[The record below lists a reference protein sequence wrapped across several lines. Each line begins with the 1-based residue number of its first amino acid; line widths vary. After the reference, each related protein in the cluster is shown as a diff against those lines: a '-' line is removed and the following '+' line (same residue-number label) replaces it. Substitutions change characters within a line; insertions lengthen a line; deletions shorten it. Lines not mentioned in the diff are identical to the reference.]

1 MVNMPHGQVA
11 RNRGRPLRILVVDD
25 DAETRSHVVAGLAAA
40 GHNVSETTDGT
51 SAMARLAA
59 ARFDAVV
66 LDRLLPDGDGVAL
79 VRRLRERDDPTP
91 VLMLTAVGDID
102 ARVEGIEA
110 GADDY
115 LIKPFAFVELSA
127 RLMAL
132 QRRHSRTEVPA
143 AVLQVA
149 DLVLDAVG
157 RTVKRAGT
165 SIALQPREFLLLEYL
180 MRHCDQLVTRTMLLQ
195 DVWKYDFDPQT
206 SIVETHISRLR
217 SKVDRGFASGD
228 LIETVRG
235 EGYLLR
241 GNPANRQA

>member
-1 MVNMPHGQVA
+1 MH
-11 RNRGRPLRILVVDD
+11 ILVIDD
-25 DAETRSHVVAGLAAA
+25 DEETRRHVVSGLAAA
-40 GHNVSETTDGT
+40 GHSVSETADGT
-51 SAMARLAA
+51 SAMARLGTTQ
-59 ARFDAVV
+59 FDAIV
-66 LDRLLPDGDGVAL
+66 LDRLLPDGDGVTL
-79 VRRLRERDDPTP
+79 VRQLRRRADTTP

-132 QRRHSRTEVPA
+132 QRRRVRSGAPA

-149 DLVLDAVG
+149 DLMLDLVG
-157 RTVKRAGT
+157 RTVRRAT
-165 SIALQPREFLLLEYL
+165 TDVSLQPREFLLLEYL

-195 DVWKYDFDPQT
+195 EVWKYDFDPQT

-217 SKVDRGFASGD
+217 SKVDRGFASGE

-241 GNPANRQA
+241 SSPLSRAG

>member
-1 MVNMPHGQVA
+1 MQ
-11 RNRGRPLRILVVDD
+11 ILVVDD
-25 DAETRSHVVAGLAAA
+25 DEETRRHVVAGLTAA
-40 GHNVSETTDGT
+40 GHSVSETVDGA
-51 SAMARLAA
+51 SAMAQLDS
-59 ARFDAVV
+59 ARFDAIV
-66 LDRLLPDGDGVAL
+66 LDRMLPDGDGVAL
-79 VRRLRERDDPTP
+79 VRKLRQRANGTP

-132 QRRHSRTEVPA
+132 QRRHSRSDVPA
-143 AVLQVA
+143 AVLQVG
-149 DLVLDAVG
+149 DVVLDAVS
-157 RTVKRAGT
+157 RTVRRAGAH
-165 SIALQPREFLLLEYL
+165 IPLQPREFLLLEYL

-195 DVWKYDFDPQT
+195 EVWKYDFDPQT

-217 SKVDRGFASGD
+217 GKVDRGFTSGE

-241 GNPANRQA
+241 SVPASRA

>member
-1 MVNMPHGQVA
+1 MVNMPSRHPPRTQ
-11 RNRGRPLRILVVDD
+11 GRSLQILVVDD
-25 DAETRSHVVAGLAAA
+25 DDETRNHVVAGLAAA
-40 GHNVSETTDGT
+40 GHNVSETTDGA
-51 SAMARLAA
+51 SAMARLDST
-59 ARFDAVV
+59 RFDAIV
-66 LDRLLPDGDGVAL
+66 LDRQ
-79 VRRLRERDDPTP
+79 LRQRADATP

-132 QRRHSRTEVPA
+132 QRRHSRTEAPA

-149 DLVLDAVG
+149 DLVLAAVG
-157 RTVKRAGT
+157 RTVKRGGT

-241 GNPANRQA
+241 GSPVSRPA

>member
-1 MVNMPHGQVA
+1 MVNMPSGHPA
-11 RNRGRPLRILVVDD
+11 RTQSRPLHILVVDD
-25 DAETRSHVVAGLAAA
+25 DEETRNHVVAGLAAA
-40 GHNVSETTDGT
+40 GHNVSETTDGA
-51 SAMARLAA
+51 SAMARLDAT
-59 ARFDAVV
+59 RFDAIV

-79 VRRLRERDDPTP
+79 LRRLRERADVTP

-132 QRRHSRTEVPA
+132 QRRHSRTEAPA
-143 AVLQVA
+143 TVLQVA

-157 RTVKRAGT
+157 RTVRRAGA

-217 SKVDRGFASGD
+217 SKVDRGFATGD

-241 GNPANRQA
+241 GSPAGRPA